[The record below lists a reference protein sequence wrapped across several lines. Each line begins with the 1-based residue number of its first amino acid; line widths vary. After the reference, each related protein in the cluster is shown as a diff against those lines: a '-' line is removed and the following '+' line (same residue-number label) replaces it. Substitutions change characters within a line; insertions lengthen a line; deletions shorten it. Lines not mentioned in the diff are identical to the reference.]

1 MLPQLRPISPP
12 VSVGR
17 RAALNFLTARS
28 GLLICALF
36 LLVGLIL
43 AGDYGI
49 ISSEFTQRRIA
60 QANLNYIRGHADSVA
75 EGLPLYSDRV
85 YGVAFEL
92 PLLLAEQALG
102 LTDNHDIHRLR
113 LTLTHLFFI
122 IGGYFCYRLAYHLFG
137 SRLIAILALLIF
149 LLHPRLYAHSFFNS
163 KDPVFLSMFALT
175 LYLLERAFRRDTPGA
190 FLLLG
195 LAVGLLTNL
204 RIMGIMLF
212 PAIIAMRGLD
222 LFYAGNGPERKHI
235 LLTGG
240 LFILAAVLTAYALAP
255 YAWTNPVDYLTT
267 SLSLTV
273 NHPTGIAQLFQ
284 GDLVFSRELPPH
296 YNATWFVIT
305 TPPPLLLLG
314 LVGMAVV
321 AARICRRPGAIFRNN
336 RRRFLGLLLA
346 AFLLPPLAVAL
357 LGSNQY
363 HDWRHL
369 YFIYA
374 PFGLLAALGGGWL
387 LAAWSRQGRR
397 RAGLYAM
404 AGLGLGLT
412 LLQMAQIHPWQH
424 GYFNFLVE
432 RTTPEWLRGQYEL
445 DRWKLAQ
452 REGLAYL
459 RERHPG
465 ETLTLRT
472 EGLSRRTL
480 PPAARELLQRETLP
494 AADRQRLRVA
504 DGSRRADYELLYRAD
519 PGQPDLAF
527 NAAYRRG
534 LYNNALIIVRPL
546 DAARMTASA
555 IAAYQEIYRQAV
567 AGAPIIRA
575 DYDVY
580 RNGKRI
586 TFVRENC
593 PPEEPEDWL
602 GVKLIPHHPETRRLR
617 SDRPGS
623 YATFHNHAAR
633 LDNNICLGVI
643 QLPADA
649 AGDIILSQR
658 PAGGFA
664 AGGLPLWEAFYRL
677 SRPGLGELIAN
688 HRQNRP
694 PPLDNP
700 AAFDV
705 FIDQDA
711 GRNRL
716 LYAKLECSPAE
727 YETRVTL
734 HIYPANPADLPP
746 RYRDSGYENRD
757 FALADYGGRPSGE
770 CLAAFPLPDYPIAA
784 IHTGQ
789 SGVWGKDIYPPDDPE
804 LLRAAYAALSD
815 RQPAAQA
822 AFALYLQD
830 SRLIYLRETCAAADT
845 AAGFFLHI
853 LPQDISDLPAERQA
867 AGFANQDFVFDRW
880 GGHFDGKCLAMVPLP
895 DYPIAT
901 LRTGQ
906 YAPGQGE
913 LWAVEL
919 VVGR

>member
-1 MLPQLRPISPP
+1 MFHPLRPIFPP
-12 VSVGR
+12 VSDGR

-36 LLVGLIL
+36 LLAGLIL

-49 ISSEFTQRRIA
+49 ISSEFTQRENA
-60 QANLNYIRGHADSVA
+60 QVNWDYIRGQSDRIATSYYH
-75 EGLPLYSDRV
+75 DRV

-92 PLLLAEQALG
+92 PLLLAERALG
-102 LTDNHDIHRLR
+102 LEDYHYIHRLR
-113 LTLTHLFFI
+113 STLTHLFFI
-122 IGGYFCYRLAYHLFG
+122 IGGFFCYRLAYHLFG
-137 SRLIAILALLIF
+137 NRLIAVLALLIF

-163 KDPVFLSMFALT
+163 KDLPFVSMFALT

-195 LAVGLLTNL
+195 IAVGLLTNL

-212 PAIIAMRGLD
+212 PAVIAMRGLD
-222 LFYAGNGPERKHI
+222 LFYAGAGPERKGI

-240 LFILAAVLTAYALAP
+240 LFSLAAVLTAYALAP
-255 YAWTNPVDYLTT
+255 YAWTNPIDYWTT

-273 NHPTGIAQLFQ
+273 NHPTVAAQLFQ
-284 GDLVFSRELPPH
+284 GDLILSRALPPH
-296 YNATWFVIT
+296 YNATWFALT

-314 LVGMAVV
+314 FIGMALI

-387 LAAWSRQGRR
+387 LSSRAWQGRR
-397 RAGLYAM
+397 RAGLYAL

-412 LLQMAQIHPWQH
+412 LFQMTQIHPWQH
-424 GYFNFLVE
+424 GYFNFLVD
-432 RTTPEWLRGQYEL
+432 RMTPERLRGQYEL

-452 REGLAYL
+452 REGLAYML
-459 RERHPG
+459 ERHPG

-480 PPAARELLQRETLP
+480 TPAARELLQRETLP

-504 DGSRRADYELLYRAD
+504 AGRGRADYELLYHAD
-519 PGQPDLAF
+519 PRQPDLAF
-527 NAAYRRG
+527 NSLYRRH
-534 LYNNALIIVRPL
+534 LYNNAVIIVRPL
-546 DAARMTASA
+546 DAARMTDAA

-580 RNGKRI
+580 RNGNRL
-586 TFVRENC
+586 TFVKENC

-602 GVKLIPHHPETRRLR
+602 GVKLIPHHPEPGLLR
-617 SDRPGS
+617 SEIPGS
-623 YATFHNHAAR
+623 YAPFHNHAAR
-633 LDNNICLGVI
+633 LGNICLAVI
-643 QLPADA
+643 QLPEDA
-649 AGDIILSQR
+649 QGDLILSQR

-664 AGGLPLWEAFYRL
+664 AGVLPLWEEFYRL

-688 HRQNRP
+688 HRRQRQP
-694 PPLDNP
+694 PPANP

-711 GRNRL
+711 GRHRL
-716 LYAKLECSPAE
+716 IYAKSECSPAE

-734 HIYPANPADLPP
+734 HIYPVNLADLPP
-746 RYRDSGYENRD
+746 RYRDNGYENRD
-757 FALADYGGRPSGE
+757 FALADYGGRPGGE

-789 SGVWGKDIYPPDDPE
+789 SGVWEKDLYPPDDPE
-804 LLRAAYAALSD
+804 PLRAAYAALSD
-815 RQPAAQA
+815 RPPSALST
-822 AFALYLQD
+822 FDLYLQD
-830 SRLIYLRETCAAADT
+830 SRLIYLRETCNAADT
-845 AAGFFLHI
+845 ADGFFLHI
-853 LPQDISDLPAERQA
+853 LPADIADLPAERQT

-880 GGHFDGKCLAMVPLP
+880 GGPFDGKCLATVPLP

-901 LRTGQ
+901 IRTGQ
-906 YAPGQGE
+906 HIPGQGE

-919 VVGR
+919 VVER

>member
-1 MLPQLRPISPP
+1 MLPQLRPLAPQL
-12 VSVGR
+12 SVGR

-36 LLVGLIL
+36 LLAGLIL

-49 ISSEFTQRRIA
+49 LSSEFTQRRIA
-60 QANLNYIRGHADSVA
+60 QANLNYIRGQADSVA

-122 IGGYFCYRLAYHLFG
+122 IGGFFCYRLAWRLFNN
-137 SRLIAILALLIF
+137 RLIAILALLIF

-195 LAVGLLTNL
+195 VAVGLLTNL

-212 PAIIAMRGLD
+212 PAIIALRGLD
-222 LFYAGNGPERKHI
+222 LFYAGAGPERKHI
-235 LLTGG
+235 LRTGG

-255 YAWTNPVDYLTT
+255 YAWTNPVVWLTT

-284 GDLVFSRELPPH
+284 GDLVLSRELPPH
-296 YNATWFVIT
+296 YNATWFAIT

-314 LVGMAVV
+314 FIGMALI
-321 AARICRRPGAIFRNN
+321 AARICHRPGAIFRNN

-374 PFGLLAALGGGWL
+374 PFSLLAALGGGWL
-387 LAAWSRQGRR
+387 LAALGRQGWR
-397 RAGLYAM
+397 RAGLYAL

-412 LLQMAQIHPWQH
+412 LLPMAQIHPLQH

-432 RTTPEWLRGQYEL
+432 RTTPERLRGQYEL

-472 EGLSRRTL
+472 EGLQRRTL
-480 PPAARELLQRETLP
+480 TPAARELLQRETLP

-534 LYNNALIIVRPL
+534 LYNNTVIIVRPL
-546 DAARMTASA
+546 DAARMTDAA
-555 IAAYQEIYRQAV
+555 LAAYRELYRQAV

-575 DYDVY
+575 DYKVY
-580 RNGKRI
+580 RNGKRL
-586 TFVRENC
+586 TFIRENC
-593 PPEEPEDWL
+593 PPEEPADWL
-602 GVKLIPHHPETRRLR
+602 GVKIIPHYPEPRLLR
-617 SDRPGS
+617 SEIPGS

-633 LDNNICLGVI
+633 LGNVCLAII
-643 QLPADA
+643 QLPEDA
-649 AGDIILSQR
+649 AGDLILSQR

-664 AGGLPLWEAFYRL
+664 AGGLPLWEEFYIL
-677 SRPGLGELIAN
+677 SRPGLPELIAN
-688 HRQNRP
+688 HRQNQ
-694 PPLDNP
+694 PLSAGPEDF
-700 AAFDV
+700 AV

-716 LYAKLECSPAE
+716 LYAKEECSPVE

-734 HIYPANPADLPP
+734 HIYPVNPADLPP
-746 RYRDSGYENRD
+746 RRRESNYENRD
-757 FALADYGGRPSGE
+757 FALADFGGRPGGN

-789 SGVWGKDIYPPDDPE
+789 SGVWGKDLYPPDAAEP
-804 LLRAAYAALSD
+804 LRATYAALSD
-815 RQPAAQA
+815 RQPNANST
-822 AFALYLQD
+822 FALYLQD
-830 SRLIYLRETCAAADT
+830 SRLIYLRETCNPADT

-853 LPQDISDLPAERQA
+853 IPQDISDLPAERQA
-867 AGFANQDFVFDRW
+867 AGFVNQDFVFDRW
-880 GGHFDGKCLAMVPLP
+880 GGAFDGKCLAAVPLP
-895 DYPIAT
+895 DYPIAAI
-901 LRTGQ
+901 RTGQ

-919 VVGR
+919 MVGR

>member
-1 MLPQLRPISPP
+1 MLPQLRSISPRL
-12 VSVGR
+12 SDGR

-28 GLLICALF
+28 CLLICALF

-49 ISSEFTQRRIA
+49 LSSEFTQRRIA

-195 LAVGLLTNL
+195 IAVGLLTNL

-222 LFYAGNGPERKHI
+222 LFYTGGGTERKSI
-235 LLTGG
+235 LLTAG

-255 YAWTNPVDYLTT
+255 YAWTNPVAWLTT

-296 YNATWFVIT
+296 YNATWFSLT

-314 LVGMAVV
+314 FVGMALT
-321 AARICRRPGAIFRNN
+321 AARICRHPGAIFRNN
-336 RRRFLGLLLA
+336 RRRFLGLPLA

-374 PFGLLAALGGGWL
+374 PFSLLAALGGGWL
-387 LAAWSRQGRR
+387 LAALARQGWR

-412 LLQMAQIHPWQH
+412 LLAMAQIHPWQH

-432 RTTPEWLRGQYEL
+432 RTTPERLRAQYEL

-472 EGLSRRTL
+472 EGLQRRTL

-519 PGQPDLAF
+519 PVQPDLAF

-534 LYNNALIIVRPL
+534 LYNNTLILVRPL
-546 DAARMTASA
+546 DAARMTEAA
-555 IAAYQEIYRQAV
+555 IAAYQEIYRQAID
-567 AGAPIIRA
+567 GDPIIRA

-580 RNGKRI
+580 RNGKRL
-586 TFVRENC
+586 TFIRENC
-593 PPEEPEDWL
+593 PPEEPADWL
-602 GVKLIPHHPETRRLR
+602 GVKLIPHYPEPGLLH
-617 SDRPGS
+617 SEIPGS

-633 LDNNICLGVI
+633 LGNICLAII
-643 QLPADA
+643 QLPEDA
-649 AGDIILSQR
+649 AGDLILSQR

-664 AGGLPLWEAFYRL
+664 AGGHPLWEELYRL
-677 SRPGLGELIAN
+677 SRPGLRELIEQV
-688 HRQNRP
+688 RQSQP
-694 PPLDNP
+694 PPDNP

-716 LYAKLECSPAE
+716 IYAKEDCSPTA

-734 HIYPANPADLPP
+734 HIYPVNPADLPA
-746 RYRDSGYENRD
+746 RRRDSNYENRD
-757 FALADYGGRPSGE
+757 FSLAAYGGRPGGE

-789 SGVWGKDIYPPDDPE
+789 SGVWKKDIYPPDDPE
-804 LLRAAYAALSD
+804 TLRATYAALSGH
-815 RQPAAQA
+815 PPSANST
-822 AFALYLQD
+822 FALYLQD
-830 SRLIYLRETCAAADT
+830 NRLIYLRETCSAADT

-853 LPQDISDLPAERQA
+853 LPADVADLPAERQA
-867 AGFANQDFVFDRW
+867 AGFANLDFAFDRW
-880 GGHFDGKCLAMVPLP
+880 GGHFDGKCLATVPLP
-895 DYPIAT
+895 DYPLAT

>member
-1 MLPQLRPISPP
+1 MLPQLRPLFPQL
-12 VSVGR
+12 SVGR

-36 LLVGLIL
+36 LLAGLIL

-49 ISSEFTQRRIA
+49 LSSEFTQRRIA
-60 QANLNYIRGHADSVA
+60 QANLNYIRGQADSVA
-75 EGLPLYSDRV
+75 EDLPLYSDRV

-122 IGGYFCYRLAYHLFG
+122 IGGYFCYRLTWRLFNN
-137 SRLIAILALLIF
+137 RLIAILALLIF

-175 LYLLERAFRRDTPGA
+175 LYLLERAFRRDTPGS

-212 PAIIAMRGLD
+212 PAVIALRGLD
-222 LFYAGNGPERKHI
+222 GFYAGGGPERKHI
-235 LLTGG
+235 LRTGG
-240 LFILAAVLTAYALAP
+240 LFILSAVLTAYALAP
-255 YAWTNPVDYLTT
+255 YAWTNPVVWLTT

-284 GDLVFSRELPPH
+284 GDLVLSRELPPH
-296 YNATWFVIT
+296 YNATWFAIT

-314 LVGMAVV
+314 LVGMALI

-387 LAAWSRQGRR
+387 LAALGRQGRW
-397 RAGLYAM
+397 RAGVYAI

-412 LLQMAQIHPWQH
+412 LLAIAQIHPWQH

-472 EGLSRRTL
+472 EGLQRRTL
-480 PPAARELLQRETLP
+480 TPAARELLQRETLP

-519 PGQPDLAF
+519 PNQPDLAF

-546 DAARMTASA
+546 DAARMTDTAL
-555 IAAYQEIYRQAV
+555 AAYKEIYRQAID
-567 AGAPIIRA
+567 GAPIIRA

-580 RNGKRI
+580 RNGKRL

-593 PPEEPEDWL
+593 PPDRPEDWL
-602 GVKLIPHHPETRRLR
+602 GVKLIPHYPEPPLLR
-617 SDRPGS
+617 SEIPGS

-633 LDNNICLGVI
+633 LGNNICLAVI
-643 QLPADA
+643 QLPEDA
-649 AGDIILSQR
+649 QGDLILSQR

-664 AGGLPLWEAFYRL
+664 AGGLPLWSEFYRL

-688 HRQNRP
+688 HRQNRT
-694 PPLDNP
+694 
-700 AAFDV
+700 AAAGTDAFEV
-705 FIDQDA
+705 FIDREGD
-711 GRNRL
+711 RHRL
-716 LYAKLECSPAE
+716 IYAKEDCSQAA

-734 HIYPANPADLPP
+734 HIYPVNPADLPP
-746 RYRDSGYENRD
+746 RYRDSNYENRD
-757 FALADYGGRPSGE
+757 FALADFGGRPGGD

-789 SGVWGKDIYPPDDPE
+789 SGVWGKDLYPPDDPE
-804 LLRAAYAALSD
+804 PLRATYAALSGRPPSALSTFD
-815 RQPAAQA
+815 
-822 AFALYLQD
+822 LYLQD
-830 SRLIYLRETCAAADT
+830 SRLLYLRETCAAADT
-845 AAGFFLHI
+845 AANFFLHI
-853 LPQDISDLPAERQA
+853 IPADVADLPAERQA
-867 AGFANQDFVFDRW
+867 AGFANMDFTFDRW
-880 GGHFDGKCLAMVPLP
+880 GGPFDGKCLAAVPLP

-901 LRTGQ
+901 IRTGQ
-906 YAPGQGE
+906 HIPGQGE

-919 VVGR
+919 MVEW

>member
-1 MLPQLRPISPP
+1 MLPQLRPLFPQLSL
-12 VSVGR
+12 SR
-17 RAALNFLTARS
+17 RAVLNFLTARS

-36 LLVGLIL
+36 LLAGLIL

-49 ISSEFTQRRIA
+49 ISSEFTQRENARV
-60 QANLNYIRGHADSVA
+60 NWDYIRGQTDRIATSYYH
-75 EGLPLYSDRV
+75 DRV

-102 LTDNHDIHRLR
+102 LADYYYIHRLR
-113 LTLTHLFFI
+113 STLTHLFFI
-122 IGGYFCYRLAYHLFG
+122 IGGFFCYRLAYHLFG
-137 SRLIAILALLIF
+137 SRLIAILSLLIF
-149 LLHPRLYAHSFFNS
+149 LLHPRLYAHSFINS
-163 KDPVFLSMFALT
+163 KDLPFLSMFALT

-195 LAVGLLTNL
+195 IAVGLLTNL

-212 PAIIAMRGLD
+212 PAVIALRGLD
-222 LFYAGNGPERKHI
+222 LFYAGAGPERKHI
-235 LLTGG
+235 LLTAG
-240 LFILAAVLTAYALAP
+240 LFTLAAVLTAYALAP
-255 YAWTNPVDYLTT
+255 YAWTNPIDYWTT

-273 NHPTGIAQLFQ
+273 NHPTGVAQLFQ

-296 YNATWFVIT
+296 YNATWFVLT

-314 LVGMAVV
+314 FIGMAAVV
-321 AARICRRPGAIFRNN
+321 VGGLHRPGAIFRNN

-374 PFGLLAALGGGWL
+374 PFSLLAALGGGWL
-387 LAAWSRQGRR
+387 LAGLGRQGWR
-397 RAGLYAM
+397 RAGLYAL

-412 LLQMAQIHPWQH
+412 LFQMAQIHPWQH

-445 DRWKLAQ
+445 DRWQLAQ

-480 PPAARELLQRETLP
+480 TPAARELLQRETLP
-494 AADRQRLRVA
+494 AADRQRLRVVK
-504 DGSRRADYELLYRAD
+504 GGLRADYELLYRAD
-519 PGQPDLAF
+519 PRQPDLAF

-546 DAARMTASA
+546 DAARMTDAA

-567 AGAPIIRA
+567 AGEPIIRA
-575 DYDVY
+575 DYAVY
-580 RNGKRI
+580 RNGKRL
-586 TFVRENC
+586 TFVKENC
-593 PPEEPEDWL
+593 PPEEPADWL
-602 GVKLIPHHPETRRLR
+602 GVKLIPHYPEPGLLR
-617 SDRPGS
+617 SEIPGS

-633 LDNNICLGVI
+633 LGNICLAVI

-649 AGDIILSQR
+649 QGDLILSQR

-664 AGGLPLWEAFYRL
+664 AGGLPLWAEFYNL

-688 HRQNRP
+688 HRQSQP
-694 PPLDNP
+694 P
-700 AAFDV
+700 AANPDAFEV

-716 LYAKLECSPAE
+716 LYAKEECSPVE

-746 RYRDSGYENRD
+746 RYRESGYENRD
-757 FALADYGGRPSGE
+757 FALENYGGRPGGE

-784 IHTGQ
+784 LYTGQ
-789 SGVWGKDIYPPDDPE
+789 AGRWNAILYPRDDPE
-804 LLRAAYAALSD
+804 TLRATYAALSD
-815 RQPAAQA
+815 RQPAARA

-830 SRLIYLRETCAAADT
+830 NRLIYLRETCNAAADT

-853 LPQDISDLPAERQA
+853 LPADISDLPAERQS
-867 AGFANQDFVFDRW
+867 AGFANLDFVFDRW
-880 GGHFDGKCLAMVPLP
+880 GGNFDGKCLATVPLP
-895 DYPIAT
+895 EYPIAA

-919 VVGR
+919 MVGR

>member
-1 MLPQLRPISPP
+1 MLPQLRPLFPQL
-12 VSVGR
+12 SVGR

-36 LLVGLIL
+36 LLAGLIL

-49 ISSEFTQRRIA
+49 LSSEFTQRRIA
-60 QANLNYIRGHADSVA
+60 QANLNYILGQADSVA

-137 SRLIAILALLIF
+137 NRLIAILALLIF
-149 LLHPRLYAHSFFNS
+149 LLHPRLYAHSFINS

-195 LAVGLLTNL
+195 IAVGLLTNL

-212 PAIIAMRGLD
+212 PAVIALRGLD
-222 LFYAGNGPERKHI
+222 GFYAGGGPERKHI
-235 LLTGG
+235 LRTGG
-240 LFILAAVLTAYALAP
+240 LFILAAVLTAYPLAP
-255 YAWTNPVDYLTT
+255 YAWTNPVVWLTT

-284 GDLVFSRELPPH
+284 GDLVLSRELPPH
-296 YNATWFVIT
+296 YNATWFAIT

-314 LVGMAVV
+314 LVGMALI
-321 AARICRRPGAIFRNN
+321 AARICHRPGAIFRNN

-346 AFLLPPLAVAL
+346 AFLLTPLAVAL

-387 LAAWSRQGRR
+387 LAALARQGWR
-397 RAGLYAM
+397 RAGLYAL
-404 AGLGLGLT
+404 AGLGLGLP
-412 LLQMAQIHPWQH
+412 LFQMAQIHPWQH
-424 GYFNFLVE
+424 GYFNFLAD
-432 RTTPEWLRGQYEL
+432 RTTPEWLRAQYEL

-472 EGLSRRTL
+472 EGLQRRTL
-480 PPAARELLQRETLP
+480 TPAARELLQRETLP

-519 PGQPDLAF
+519 PRQPDLAF
-527 NAAYRRG
+527 NSLYRRH

-546 DAARMTASA
+546 DAARMTDAA
-555 IAAYQEIYRQAV
+555 IAAYQEIYRQAID
-567 AGAPIIRA
+567 GDPIIRA

-580 RNGKRI
+580 RNGKRL

-602 GVKLIPHHPETRRLR
+602 GVKLIPYYPEPGLLR
-617 SDRPGS
+617 SEIPGS

-633 LDNNICLGVI
+633 LDNNICLAVI
-643 QLPADA
+643 QLPEDA
-649 AGDIILSQR
+649 QGDLILSQR

-664 AGGLPLWEAFYRL
+664 AGGLPLWEEFYRL

-688 HRQNRP
+688 HRRQL

-705 FIDQDA
+705 FIDRDG

-716 LYAKLECSPAE
+716 IYAKEDCSPAA

-734 HIYPANPADLPP
+734 HIYPVNPADLPP
-746 RYRDSGYENRD
+746 RYRDSNYENRD
-757 FALADYGGRPSGE
+757 FALADYGGRPGGD

-789 SGVWGKDIYPPDDPE
+789 SGVWEKDIYPPDDPE
-804 LLRAAYAALSD
+804 SLRAAYATLSD
-815 RQPAAQA
+815 RQPTANST
-822 AFALYLQD
+822 FALYLQD
-830 SRLIYLRETCAAADT
+830 SRILYLRETCNAADT

-853 LPQDISDLPAERQA
+853 LPQDISDLPAERRP
-867 AGFANQDFVFDRW
+867 AGFVNQDFVFDRW
-880 GGHFDGKCLAMVPLP
+880 GGAFDGKCLAAIPLP
-895 DYPIAT
+895 EYPIAAI
-901 LRTGQ
+901 RTGQ
-906 YAPGQGE
+906 HIPGQGE
-913 LWAVEL
+913 LWAVDL
-919 VVGR
+919 MGGR